1 MGKDTGQDE
10 DNRDGTAKI
19 LWPPAYDAVYL

>member
-10 DNRDGTAKI
+10 DNHDGTAKI
-19 LWPPAYDAVYL
+19 LWSPAYDAVNL